1 MKLKTLLTLLLSAA
15 TIVSYGQIQPYAATD
30 GLGRVLPQN
39 EETGD
44 PQSDRHVALFYFL
57 WMGAGDNIAECS
69 WDLDVMWHEHP
80 EIFED
85 FSSPYWGGGAGI
97 AGRYYYWGQPIYG
110 YYHGLDY
117 WVHLKNIQLLTDAG
131 VDMLVIDATNNS
143 HYPEQADALMRAM
156 EAVNRQGLQ
165 APKIVFYTN
174 TKSGETM
181 QKIYDD
187 IYKEGAKYRHPDCW
201 YYLDGKPLILGISA
215 QAQGKDYEGF
225 FTIRES
231 QWPNEATK
239 TDGWPW
245 IEFVR
250 PQHVYSNHR
259 GEREIIN
266 VSVSQHPNPD
276 AGMGGSAFYGNQDN
290 WGRSYR
296 NGSHGDPEKDIRYGY
311 NFQEQW
317 NYALTQ
323 DVPYVF
329 VTGWNEWIAGKW
341 NSHDDNPEHS
351 WFCDQASP
359 EYSRDI
365 EPSLTAGL
373 DDHYYMQLAANI
385 RRYKGMPAAPSVPA
399 HRTIA
404 QMSDWASVPAYY
416 IDYEGDVLHRDAYG
430 APTEP
435 RVRYTN
441 YTGRNDFS
449 QMKVVRDRKNIY
461 FYVQTVET
469 ITPDHGANWMTLYLD
484 TDNEGTT
491 GWCGYDYKVISGDRL
506 MRYDGDS
513 WREVAKVAHVV
524 DGNEMSI
531 TVPIEGLEMNDDSV
545 SFQFKW
551 ADNMQKEDPMDWYVN
566 GDTAPGSR
574 FNYIYKEK

>member
-1 MKLKTLLTLLLSAA
+1 
-15 TIVSYGQIQPYAATD
+15 
-30 GLGRVLPQN
+30 
-39 EETGD
+39 
-44 PQSDRHVALFYFL
+44 
-57 WMGAGDNIAECS
+57 
-69 WDLDVMWHEHP
+69 
-80 EIFED
+80 
-85 FSSPYWGGGAGI
+85 
-97 AGRYYYWGQPIYG
+97 
-110 YYHGLDY
+110 
-117 WVHLKNIQLLTDAG
+117 
-131 VDMLVIDATNNS
+131 
-143 HYPEQADALMRAM
+143 
-156 EAVNRQGLQ
+156 
-165 APKIVFYTN
+165 
-174 TKSGETM
+174 
-181 QKIYDD
+181 
-187 IYKEGAKYRHPDCW
+187 
-201 YYLDGKPLILGISA
+201 
-215 QAQGKDYEGF
+215 
-225 FTIRES
+225 
-231 QWPNEATK
+231 
-239 TDGWPW
+239 
-245 IEFVR
+245 
-250 PQHVYSNHR
+250 
-259 GEREIIN
+259 
-266 VSVSQHPNPD
+266 
-276 AGMGGSAFYGNQDN
+276 MGGSAFYGNQDN

-317 NYALTQ
+317 DYALTQ

-461 FYVQTVET
+461 FYVQTVEA

-531 TVPIEGLEMNDDSV
+531 TVPIEGLEMNGDSV